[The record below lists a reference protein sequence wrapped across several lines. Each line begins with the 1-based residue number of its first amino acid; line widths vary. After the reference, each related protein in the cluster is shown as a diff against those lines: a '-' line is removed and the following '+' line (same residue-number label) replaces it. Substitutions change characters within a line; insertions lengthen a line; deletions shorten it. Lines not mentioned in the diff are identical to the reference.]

1 MALQGLVLAWLPR
14 VDGVFLTEPPQYSVL
29 RGHVSDVPVITG
41 TSLCCAFIHN
51 SFVPKETAMMRAPY
65 FRSPPETFRT

>member
-14 VDGVFLTEPPQYSVL
+14 VDGVFLTEPPQHSVL

-41 TSLCCAFIHN
+41 MLLCCVFRLN
-51 SFVPKETAMMRAPY
+51 SFVPKETAMTRVPY
-65 FRSPPETFRT
+65 SRSPPQTFRT